1 MTELEEIVEQQQ
13 YQIDKLYN
21 VIADKQRKNKE
32 RRIKEY
38 EKNQFKEHD
47 PFVKSYPN
55 EGMSLFDLKEQKKL
69 SNADMGRIW
78 ELSQFLEPDTSLL
91 VNPNNGYPLNKTNMC
106 KFIREP
112 RQHFDKDLQRL
123 IDLDIVIVRK
133 DNANKDI
140 FFMNNKYVFNGF
152 SRAKVSYTINNV
164 FVNNGTIEGN
174 VIQNVTSGDNPVT
187 ARA

>member
-55 EGMSLFDLKEQKKL
+55 EVMSLFDLKEQKKL

-78 ELSQFLEPDTSLL
+78 ELS
-91 VNPNNGYPLNKTNMC
+91 
-106 KFIREP
+106 
-112 RQHFDKDLQRL
+112 
-123 IDLDIVIVRK
+123 
-133 DNANKDI
+133 
-140 FFMNNKYVFNGF
+140 
-152 SRAKVSYTINNV
+152 
-164 FVNNGTIEGN
+164 
-174 VIQNVTSGDNPVT
+174 
-187 ARA
+187 